1 MKNIL
6 VPCDFSVPAQEAFKF
21 AVSMAQKS
29 RGQIHVLYI
38 LDITFLHG
46 NPTLDYSYAFNV
58 NFLQEIEK
66 DARQKFQ
73 TMWEK
78 YTPLELPVK
87 YTHTTGSLQQDVLQY
102 VNANSIDLVIMG
114 THGTNGNT
122 WGSNT
127 QRIVRHAQVPV
138 WAIRKNPAR
147 AIKDIVVPLIPDRA
161 DKHFCDELKKLQ
173 AFFNA
178 NLIFLWINT
187 PRIFKS
193 DTDSLLELQQFATTN
208 QFTNYA
214 LHVRSDYNT
223 EDGIYRFTRDIHADM
238 IAIGTQ
244 GWKGFM
250 HFFNG
255 SIAEDIVNHI
265 DLPVWTCVLP

>member
-6 VPCDFSVPAQEAFKF
+6 VPCDFSKPAREAFQF
-21 AVSMAQKS
+21 AVTLATESKG
-29 RGQIHVLYI
+29 RIHVLYI

-46 NPTLDYSYAFNV
+46 NPTLAYSYAFNV
-58 NFLQEIEK
+58 SFLK
-66 DARQKFQ
+66 DMETEAETKFQ
-73 TMWEK
+73 NMWTK
-78 YTPLELPVK
+78 YAPLEMPVK
-87 YTHTTGSLQQDVLQY
+87 FTHVTGSLQSEILKY
-102 VNANSIDLVIMG
+102 IPENNIDLVVMG
-114 THGTNGNT
+114 THGEGGNT

-138 WAIRKNPAR
+138 CAIRKKPAV
-147 AIKDIVVPLIPDRA
+147 AIRDIVVPIIPDRA

-173 AFFNA
+173 VFFNA
-178 NLIFLWINT
+178 TIIFLWVNT
-187 PRIFKS
+187 PQIFKS
-193 DTDSLLELQQFATTN
+193 DTDSIQELQQFATAN
-208 QFTNYA
+208 EFTNYV

-223 EDGIYRFTRDIHADM
+223 EEGIYRFTREMHADM

-265 DLPVWTCVLP
+265 DVPVWTCILP